1 MHTTIKPYEGNLSNP
16 IVNNQECVQFIDLR
30 STTSIRHICIRPY
43 VFHHFGFSEKLA
55 AAKISLEPM
64 ENNPLQVDALAK
76 KFSTISSGQVTI
88 NSPQSLRHYRI
99 PKDNAYTTSFI
110 SVNNSFAKQRTL
122 DYLESPR
129 IECSMT
135 GNIGYIQL
143 HVQDEYSYDIWQQSS
158 NFTFQ
163 AELQFADVPR

>member
-1 MHTTIKPYEGNLSNP
+1 MHTTIKPYAGNLSNP
-16 IVNNQECVQFIDLR
+16 L
-30 STTSIRHICIRPY
+30 SIIKNAFNSLIYYQPHQYDICIRPY
-43 VFHHFGFSEKLA
+43 VFHRFGFSENLV

-110 SVNNSFAKQRTL
+110 SINNSSAKQRTL
-122 DYLESPR
+122 DY
-129 IECSMT
+129 
-135 GNIGYIQL
+135 
-143 HVQDEYSYDIWQQSS
+143 
-158 NFTFQ
+158 
-163 AELQFADVPR
+163 

>member
-1 MHTTIKPYEGNLSNP
+1 MHTTIKPHVGNLSNP
-16 IVNNQECVQFIDLR
+16 IVSNQECVKFIDLR
-30 STTSIRHICIRPY
+30 STTPICHICIRPY
-43 VFHHFGFSEKLA
+43 VFHHFGFSENLA

-76 KFSTISSGQVTI
+76 TFSTISPGQVTI
-88 NSPQSLRHYRI
+88 NSPQSLGHYRI

-110 SVNNSFAKQRTL
+110 SINNSFAKQRTL
-122 DYLESPR
+122 DYLESPW
-129 IECSMT
+129 IECSTT

-143 HVQDEYSYDIWQQSS
+143 HVQDKYSHDIQQRSS

-163 AELQFADVPR
+163 AELQFADVLK